1 MKKRV
6 TKGFPRLR
14 GKRVPM
20 AVMFSLMSS
29 AVLFAQQW
37 VDVTDAYIVN
47 ADYSTGTTVG
57 WTDGTATPKVD
68 ATWLNAEYYVKAA
81 TAGQNLT
88 GLYPAGYKLTVQ
100 GYHRAGGND
109 GGAAYKAGTE
119 VINAYLFAGENSVAL
134 QSLYSVPAIPDAE
147 KPAGLNANLK
157 NGYLDNLQGA
167 SEYMVLFPDHYINE
181 VQFSVSSPGDTV
193 QIGIDVQTNA
203 GASWTC
209 WDNFK
214 LYIDGYFPAL
224 SARLSSMTSA
234 RDSMTN
240 MGMTA
245 VTADVDALIAPYTG
259 YTEST
264 PQADIEAAMAV
275 LQGKMDNVLSILAD
289 GAVMQDSLQMANG
302 LREKME
308 SGIYTV
314 PEASKTALNEAIAAA
329 EAVLA
334 IATIDE
340 MATALPGGISA
351 LNAAVGAANTAIGLS
366 YPLMTAK
373 ALADKIGGLDANEA
387 YTKVVADMMDAEL
400 TYDQMAADVAAL
412 NALCRENLSEELLNT
427 ATDDNPI
434 ELTSFITN
442 PNIYQPGEAYRNMP
456 PGWLL
461 GHKGSADNNDYT
473 SEGYADTD
481 LRASSWSGNSAN
493 SVTQVHYYQKMGFE
507 DGAIVLPDGLYE
519 LRAATYAY
527 TDSNKI
533 VLYATS
539 DSVNFSTSYF
549 NLDRN
554 VYDAARDE
562 LSTTTSVEGIV
573 VAGGKLYIGCRG
585 EDHEHNLQGGN
596 GKSWNA
602 DNFRLYFVG
611 ADVLAAYRNRMQNR
625 LDVGNDLLD
634 SLVVYG
640 IDPGAYGETLAEYGE
655 LMEELTVE
663 ELIDAISEVEEY
675 NAEAETVITR
685 YLAINPL
692 LTNGNNLLDQLSNNL
707 IFAQPTVREIFNAT
721 LEEAAAA
728 VERMDWDTYADPG
741 LMEVVDTLQGATTR
755 LLESV
760 AVCYSMGTARVL
772 ADQIGGLSETDEY
785 KAVTALLQ
793 SDILDPID
801 VDMAVAGLQGVC
813 IDAMTPEVLARATKD
828 EPFNMTTFITN
839 ANIYQDAVNDLTG
852 EPTDRV
858 INGWNCET
866 NADGTGRTE
875 AAKGDTWLWCYSWS
889 GHEGHNI
896 ASATNYRQVVGTQI
910 GEEGKFAL
918 PVGAY
923 RVEAATYAT
932 GGANLLAL
940 YAQTNDV
947 TTSTVPDI
955 NGNDSTVYT
964 YTEIAMADSAFNSN
978 IDIWNEAQ
986 NALGTTT
993 IVPEI
998 YVDKGAVTIGI
1009 HGRGT
1014 IGGNGQSWR
1023 ADNFRLYY
1031 VGQNQGDNIG
1041 GTISDK
1047 SAVESEIVDVYDITG
1062 MLVRKQVNR
1071 ADAMKGLKKGIYIVG
1086 GKKYVVAGN

>member
-47 ADYSTGTTVG
+47 ADYSTGTTQG
-57 WTDGTATPKVD
+57 WTDGTATPTVD
-68 ATWLNAEYYVKAA
+68 AAWFNAEYYVKIA
-81 TAGQNLT
+81 TAAQNLT
-88 GLYPAGYKLTVQ
+88 GLIPGDYKLTVR
-100 GYHRAGGND
+100 GFHRAGAND
-109 GGAAYKAGTE
+109 GGAAYNAGTE
-119 VINAYLFAGENSVAL
+119 VINAYLFAGENQVPL
-134 QSLYSVPAIPDAE
+134 QSLYSVSANPE
-147 KPAGLNANLK
+147 GVSGLL
-157 NGYLDNLQGA
+157 NGYVNNRTGVY
-167 SEYMVLFPDHYINE
+167 EYMTLYPEGYDNE
-181 VQFSVSSPGDTV
+181 VTFSVAAPGDIV

-203 GASWTC
+203 GLSWTC
-209 WDNFK
+209 WDDFH
-214 LYIDGYFPAL
+214 LYVDGVYPAF
-224 SARLSSMTSA
+224 SARLSGLTVG
-234 RDSMTN
+234 RDSLAA
-240 MGMTA
+240 MGFAAAET
-245 VTADVDALIAPYTG
+245 VTSVIDQYAG

-264 PQADIEAAMAV
+264 PVEDLEVASAV
-275 LQGKMDNVLSILAD
+275 LQESMESVNAILSDGTVLVDSIAIAE
-289 GAVMQDSLQMANG
+289 GVY
-302 LREKME
+302 EKMT
-308 SGIYTV
+308 SGTYVV
-314 PEASKTALNEAIAAA
+314 PEASKTALNDAITAAK
-329 EAVLA
+329 AVLSETDLEA
-334 IATIDE
+334 LIASIPG
-340 MATALPGGISA
+340 ATEA

-373 ALADKIGGLDANEA
+373 ALADKIGGLESNEA
-387 YTKVVADMMDAEL
+387 YTKVVADMTDVAL

-442 PNIYQPGEAYRNMP
+442 PNIYQPGETYRNMP

-461 GHKGSADNNDYT
+461 GNKGSADNNDYT
-473 SEGYADTD
+473 NEGYADSD
-481 LRASSWSGNSAN
+481 FRAYSWSGNAAN
-493 SVTQVHYYQKMGFE
+493 NIANIHYYQKIEETAEG
-507 DGAIVLPDGLYE
+507 GIALPDGMYE
-519 LRAATYAY
+519 LRAATYANA
-527 TDSNKI
+527 DSGKI

-539 DSVNFSTSYF
+539 DSVNFFTTAF
-549 NLDRN
+549 NRDRA

-562 LSTTTSVEGIV
+562 LGTTTTVADIV
-573 VAGGKLYIGCRG
+573 VSGGKLYFGCRG
-585 EDHEHNLQGGN
+585 AKPGDIQGGN
-596 GKSWNA
+596 GRVWNA
-602 DNFRLYFVG
+602 DNFRLYYIG
-611 ADVLAAYRNRMQNR
+611 ADVMAAYRLR
-625 LDVGNDLLD
+625 LQDRLNKGYELSD
-634 SLVVYG
+634 SLLNYG
-640 IDPGAYGETLAEYGE
+640 IDPADYAGALAEYAE
-655 LMEELTVE
+655 AMEDMGLED
-663 ELIDAISEVEEY
+663 IQGAISEVEVW
-675 NAEAETVITR
+675 NNDADSVITR
-685 YLAINPL
+685 YLAVVPL
-692 LTNGNNLLDQLSNNL
+692 LTNGNNLREQLYNNQ
-707 IFAQPTVREIFNAT
+707 IFAQPSARQNF
-721 LEEAAAA
+721 EAALVEAA
-728 VERMDWDTYADPG
+728 VALDAMDWDTFADP
-741 LMEVVDTLQGATTR
+741 EVRKVGDALQVAITD

-772 ADQIGGLSETDEY
+772 ADQIGGLAETEAY
-785 KAVTALLQ
+785 QTVTKLLQ
-793 SDILDPID
+793 SDMLDPID

-852 EPTDRV
+852 EPTARV

-866 NADGTGRTE
+866 NADGTDRTG
-875 AAKGDTWLWCYSWS
+875 AAKGDTWLLCYSWS
-889 GHEGHNI
+889 GHNDHNI

-918 PVGAY
+918 PTGAY
-923 RVEAATYAT
+923 RVEAATYSTA
-932 GGANLLAL
+932 GANLLAL

-964 YTEIAMADSAFNSN
+964 YTEIAMADSAFNGN
-978 IDIWNEAQ
+978 IDVWNEAQ